1 MSEITLVRIVPT
13 GPVELPTGEIIEAS
27 EAHAVIPFTDEEI
40 DALWDEPHLTTQQKV
55 ARRGMVRTVERA
67 HGIGRRFDA

>member
-1 MSEITLVRIVPT
+1 MTAPRLIRIVPT

-27 EAHAVIPFTDEEI
+27 EAHAVVPFTDEEI
-40 DALWDEPHLTTQQKV
+40 DALWDEPHLTLQQKV

-67 HGIGRRFDA
+67 IGIGRRLDA